1 MYVQC
6 ISCSSTYHAHC
17 YREKGMIQKKNEKY
31 FKNGKSKFYFYFR
44 SAHSLCQ
51 KCRAQVMNN
60 ISQPSSSSTT
70 TTDSQVENESK
81 NTSDVNKESS
91 NMLPDS
97 DPKSSTST
105 VKITPKVTIAP
116 IKLRSLIQSAKNTSS
131 LNGNNVSGSGGG
143 KSLISKSSN
152 SLVCFLACLKMI

>member
-1 MYVQC
+1 M
-6 ISCSSTYHAHC
+6 
-17 YREKGMIQKKNEKY
+17 
-31 FKNGKSKFYFYFR
+31 
-44 SAHSLCQ
+44 
-51 KCRAQVMNN
+51 N